1 LRAKRIVTL
10 FPRCKPKLC
19 RFIIPAVSA
28 IIFPREGQGFR
39 AELKIGDD
47 YHILLMATHTAVG
60 PVSAIYDVKHNKWW
74 RERHWAQ
81 DIDDAKKKAEAT
93 VRVYYR
99 ALDLRGPFPTLV
111 WTETDRLAL

>member
-1 LRAKRIVTL
+1 M
-10 FPRCKPKLC
+10 
-19 RFIIPAVSA
+19 PAVSA
-28 IIFPREGQGFR
+28 IEFPREGQGFR

-60 PVSAIYDVKHNKWW
+60 PVTAIYDVKHNKWW
-74 RERHWAQ
+74 KERQWAE

-99 ALDLRGPFPTLV
+99 ALGLRDPFPTLV
-111 WTETDRLAL
+111 WAETDRLAL